1 MRFKGAAVAA
11 VIAALGA
18 SSARADGEGDATS
31 GEAAFKKNCFV
42 CHTTEAGKNKIGP
55 SLNGIVGRHSASIAG
70 FAYSDAMKKAD
81 KTWDEAT
88 LETYLTNPRELVP
101 GTKMIFL
108 GLKNDADRKNVVAY
122 LKSLD

>member
-1 MRFKGAAVAA
+1 MRFQVAA
-11 VIAALGA
+11 IAALIAALGA
-18 SSARADGEGDATS
+18 SAARADDGDATA
-31 GEAAFKKNCFV
+31 GEAAFKKNCTV

-55 SLNGIVGRHSASIAG
+55 SLSGVVGRHSATIAG

-101 GTKMIFL
+101 GTKMIFI
-108 GLKNDADRKNVVAY
+108 GLKNEPDRKNVIAY
-122 LKSLD
+122 LKTLN

>member
-11 VIAALGA
+11 MIAALSA
-18 SSARADGEGDATS
+18 NPARADGDPKA
-31 GEAAFKKNCFV
+31 GEAVFKKNCAV

-55 SLNGIVGRHSASIAG
+55 SLNGVVGRRSASIAG

-88 LETYLTNPRELVP
+88 LDTYLANPRELVP
-101 GTKMIFL
+101 GSKMIFV
-108 GLKNDADRKNVVAY
+108 GLKNEADRKNVIAY
-122 LKSLD
+122 LKSVE